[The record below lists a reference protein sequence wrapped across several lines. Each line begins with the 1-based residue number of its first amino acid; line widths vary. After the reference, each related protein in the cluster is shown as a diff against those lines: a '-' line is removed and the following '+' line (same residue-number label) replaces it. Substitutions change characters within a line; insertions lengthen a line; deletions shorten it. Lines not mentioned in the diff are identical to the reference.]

1 RALTVATERKRA
13 RLGAVRLTPAT
24 LSRRIG
30 EARRASNRD
39 FSRAQNALSGLVR
52 ERRAHF
58 RRVVAR
64 LSPEPVARR
73 NRRAADT
80 LDALVKR
87 GDQAI
92 GFWLERLRAK
102 LTQAERLLSTLKLS
116 DEAILERGYAL
127 VMDADGAVLRRAADV
142 SPGTEL
148 SLRFAD
154 GVAGAIATSEAARPK
169 PSPKPASKPKMP
181 GSQGSL
187 F

>member
-1 RALTVATERKRA
+1 M
-13 RLGAVRLTPAT
+13 
-24 LSRRIG
+24 
-30 EARRASNRD
+30 
-39 FSRAQNALSGLVR
+39 VR
-52 ERRAHF
+52 ERRSRFSRIA
-58 RRVVAR
+58 AR

-73 NRRAADT
+73 NRRAAET
-80 LDALVKR
+80 LEALARR

-92 GFWLERLRAK
+92 GFRLERLRAR

-154 GVAGAIATSEAARPK
+154 GLAGAIATGDGARPK
-169 PSPKPASKPKMP
+169 PSPRPAGKAKMP